1 MRPLG
6 IDLEHYFLMKKERI
20 NLGSLAM
27 LSKKKQPCISN
38 GALSLKQLKGL
49 QGNRG
54 SLKRDVNGAGDPKSV
69 EDRHFELDCQILKK
83 REKVI
88 ALGLRLGEYKINDF

>member
-54 SLKRDVNGAGDPKSV
+54 SLKRDVNGAGDPKSEKDKDLIHV
-69 EDRHFELDCQILKK
+69 IVNFSKK
-83 REKVI
+83 KKWPW
-88 ALGLRLGEYKINDF
+88 G

>member
-27 LSKKKQPCISN
+27 LSKN

-54 SLKRDVNGAGDPKSV
+54 SLKRDVNGAGDPKW
-69 EDRHFELDCQILKK
+69 EEQKKPFEHDRQIFKK
-83 REKVI
+83 ARK
-88 ALGLRLGEYKINDF
+88 N

>member
-1 MRPLG
+1 
-6 IDLEHYFLMKKERI
+6 
-20 NLGSLAM
+20 M

-54 SLKRDVNGAGDPKSV
+54 SLKMDFNGAGDPKSEKDKDFVHVIVNFSKKKKKNGPGV
-69 EDRHFELDCQILKK
+69 EVTCIRFKFMLRFHFDYNKTVLWIL
-83 REKVI
+83 
-88 ALGLRLGEYKINDF
+88 LY